1 MRSLLIVLVACAAAW
16 RPAFAATPGVSA
28 ELEMAS
34 TTSPKEKV
42 EFTRRALEE
51 MSTGVKTVEKLLEQ
65 AEKDK
70 NVEHV
75 DCLQRK
81 LTPMRALL
89 EVSKASN
96 TSMQQSL
103 AASEIAR
110 ADQEFRKVAVALTKS
125 RDFLAEAQACV
136 GDSGV
141 RRGDASIAI
150 TETTEALAQTPDSDI
165 DTEGP
170 RISQN

>member
-1 MRSLLIVLVACAAAW
+1 MRRSIRMLIACSLFAA
-16 RPAFAATPGVSA
+16 PAAAATPGVSA
-28 ELEMAS
+28 ELEMSS

-42 EFTRRALEE
+42 DFARTAIDE
-51 MSTGVKTVEKLLEQ
+51 MSASVKTVEKLLEQ

-125 RDFLAEAQACV
+125 RDFLAEAQGCV

-141 RRGDASIAI
+141 KRGDASIAI

-165 DTEGP
+165 ETEGP